1 MCEVAAKAVG
11 GDSGE
16 AAALP
21 HLEGGVILMGW
32 VGSSGFPPVTQP
44 IPICLLKKDP
54 VDLELIGE
62 TD

>member
-1 MCEVAAKAVG
+1 M

-32 VGSSGFPPVTQP
+32 VGSSGFLRVTQP
-44 IPICLLKKDP
+44 TPICLLKKDH
-54 VDLELIGE
+54 VDLEVIGG

>member
-1 MCEVAAKAVG
+1 MG

-44 IPICLLKKDP
+44 IPICLLKKDH
-54 VDLELIGE
+54 VDLELIGGI
-62 TD
+62 D